1 MNRDDDLIDF
11 NKEDDFDDSILNKDG
26 YAEYKEYEDC
36 NDYQLDPEIMNSNDK
51 EAPSKGKPTKD
62 NSKKEKRKEKEQ
74 TSIAREIL
82 SWILTFSLAILV
94 ALILKNF
101 IIINAV
107 VPTGSMENTIM
118 SESNLF
124 GNRLAYINSDPKRGD
139 IIIFKYPDN
148 EEEKYVKRIIGLP
161 GEKVTIDE
169 AKVYIDGKERKL
181 RHCGILRNEFLTPII
196 LMIAYGRRYYSHF
209 FKLFLAVNIA
219 ARAKLGPE
227 LVIYIGYIGSV
238 VCGKLGHKLVKP
250 IAPGLE
256 AVVNLAAV
264 NLFKILVKFLLLVG
278 E

>member
-36 NDYQLDPEIMNSNDK
+36 DEYKLDPEIMNSSDRQD
-51 EAPSKGKPTKD
+51 PSGRRSAKVK
-62 NSKKEKRKEKEQ
+62 SKANEKEQ

-82 SWILTFSLAILV
+82 SWVFTFSLAIFV

-107 VPTGSMENTIM
+107 VPTGSMEHTIM

-169 AKVYIDGKERKL
+169 AKVYIDGKELEEDYIKEAWTRATGPFEFEVPEDCYL
-181 RHCGILRNEFLTPII
+181 VLGDNRNDSLDARYWTNTYVHKDKII
-196 LMIAYGRRYYSHF
+196 AKAVLVYYPF
-209 FKLFLAVNIA
+209 NRF
-219 ARAKLGPE
+219 
-227 LVIYIGYIGSV
+227 
-238 VCGKLGHKLVKP
+238 
-250 IAPGLE
+250 GLLE
-256 AVVNLAAV
+256 
-264 NLFKILVKFLLLVG
+264 
-278 E
+278 

>member
-36 NDYQLDPEIMNSNDK
+36 DDYQLDPEIMNSNDK

-62 NSKKEKRKEKEQ
+62 NSKKENSKKEKRKEKEQ

-169 AKVYIDGKERKL
+169 AKVYIDGKELEEDYIKEAWTRATGPFEFEVPEDCYL
-181 RHCGILRNEFLTPII
+181 VLGDNRNDSLDARYWTNTYVHRDKII
-196 LMIAYGRRYYSHF
+196 AKAVLIYYPF
-209 FKLFLAVNIA
+209 NRF
-219 ARAKLGPE
+219 
-227 LVIYIGYIGSV
+227 
-238 VCGKLGHKLVKP
+238 
-250 IAPGLE
+250 GLLE
-256 AVVNLAAV
+256 
-264 NLFKILVKFLLLVG
+264 
-278 E
+278 

>member
-1 MNRDDDLIDF
+1 MNRDDDMIDF

-36 NDYQLDPEIMNSNDK
+36 DEYKLDPEIMNSGDRQ
-51 EAPSKGKPTKD
+51 APSGRRSAKVK
-62 NSKKEKRKEKEQ
+62 SKANEKEQ

-82 SWILTFSLAILV
+82 SWVFTFSLAIFV

-169 AKVYIDGKERKL
+169 AKVYIDGKELEEDYIKEAWTRATGPFEFEVPEDCYL
-181 RHCGILRNEFLTPII
+181 VLGDNRNDSLDARYWTNTYVHKDKII
-196 LMIAYGRRYYSHF
+196 AKAVLVYYPF
-209 FKLFLAVNIA
+209 NRF
-219 ARAKLGPE
+219 
-227 LVIYIGYIGSV
+227 
-238 VCGKLGHKLVKP
+238 
-250 IAPGLE
+250 GLLE
-256 AVVNLAAV
+256 
-264 NLFKILVKFLLLVG
+264 
-278 E
+278 